1 MGKKRERGRSRPH
14 LIMRIFITHCILVAV
29 AAFSLSAQTKPL
41 ELQPQVNLPFRFVAY
56 GDIRFT
62 DPKNT
67 DASNP
72 AVRQAL
78 VQAIADAHPAF
89 ISIGGDLVYG
99 GVNVNDWRVF
109 DAETVPWAQNKIPV
123 YPALGN
129 HELYGNEKIALGN
142 YFQRFP
148 QLQNHRY
155 YSVRAANTL
164 LLILD
169 SSLDETS
176 GPQGQWLVHELDTLP
191 YDVDFVCLVLHH
203 PPYTDSSDHFFS
215 GGHSAR
221 HPEQALAS
229 LLEKRQAH
237 AHARFVVFAG
247 HVHNYERQEHGGVTY
262 FVTGGGGAHPYLIPR
277 KAEDPLFDKP
287 VNYHYLLV
295 EVDRGKMKIGMN
307 RVEMINGKPNWTTPD
322 GVEIAAPLAM
332 PATAGK

>member
-1 MGKKRERGRSRPH
+1 M
-14 LIMRIFITHCILVAV
+14 
-29 AAFSLSAQTKPL
+29 AATALALSAQTKPM
-41 ELQPQVNLPFRFVAY
+41 ELQAQVSLPFRFAAY
-56 GDIRFT
+56 GDTRFT

-72 AVRQAL
+72 AVRQTL

-99 GVNVNDWRVF
+99 GANVNDWRVF
-109 DAETVPWAQNKIPV
+109 DSETAVWAQNKIPV

-129 HELYGNEKIALGN
+129 HELYGNEKIALEN

-148 QLQNHRY
+148 QLQNRRY

-191 YDVDFVCLVLHH
+191 SDVDFVCIVLHH
-203 PPYTDSSDHFFS
+203 PPFTDSSEQFFS

-229 LLEKRQAH
+229 LLEKRQANTR
-237 AHARFVVFAG
+237 ARFVVFAG
-247 HVHNYERQEHGGVTY
+247 HVHNYERHEHGGVTY

-277 KAEDPLFDKP
+277 KAGDPLFDKP

-295 EVDRGKMKIGMN
+295 EVDRSKMKISMN
-307 RVEMINGKPNWTTPD
+307 RVELTNGKPNWTTPD
-322 GVEIAAPLAM
+322 VVEIAVPMVL
-332 PATAGK
+332 PVTIGK

>member
-1 MGKKRERGRSRPH
+1 MH
-14 LIMRIFITHCILVAV
+14 CVLI
-29 AAFSLSAQTKPL
+29 AAIALALSAQTKPV
-41 ELQPQVNLPFRFVAY
+41 ELQVQVNLPFRFVAY

-67 DASNP
+67 DASNS

-99 GVNVNDWRVF
+99 GVNVNDWGVF
-109 DAETVPWAQNKIPV
+109 DSETAPWAQNKIPV

-129 HELYGNEKIALGN
+129 HELYGNEKIALEN

-148 QLQNHRY
+148 LLQNNRY

-164 LLILD
+164 LLMLD

-176 GPQGQWLVHELDTLP
+176 GPQGQWLVHQLDTLP
-191 YDVDFVCLVLHH
+191 SDVGFVCIVLHH
-203 PPYTDSSDHFFS
+203 PPFTDSSDQFFS
-215 GGHSAR
+215 AGHSAR
-221 HPEQALAS
+221 HTEQVLAS
-229 LLEKRQAH
+229 LLEKRQAS

-247 HVHNYERQEHGGVTY
+247 HVHNYERHEHGGVTY

-277 KAEDPLFDKP
+277 KAGDPLFNKP

-295 EVDRGKMKIGMN
+295 EVDRGKMKISMN
-307 RVEMINGKPNWTTPD
+307 RLELANGKPNWTTPD
-322 GVEIAAPLAM
+322 IVEIAAPMAM
-332 PATAGK
+332 PVTAGK

>member
-1 MGKKRERGRSRPH
+1 
-14 LIMRIFITHCILVAV
+14 MRTIITHCILI
-29 AAFSLSAQTKPL
+29 AATAFALSAQTKPL
-41 ELQPQVNLPFRFVAY
+41 ELQAQVNLPFRFVAY

-62 DPKNT
+62 DPQNT

-72 AVRQAL
+72 AMRKAL

-99 GVNVNDWRVF
+99 GINVNDWRVF
-109 DAETVPWAQNKIPV
+109 DAETAVWTQNKIPV

-129 HELYGNEKIALGN
+129 HELYGDEKIALKN

-148 QLQNHRY
+148 QLQNKRY

-164 LLILD
+164 LLMLD
-169 SSLDETS
+169 SSLDEVS
-176 GPQGQWLVHELDTLP
+176 GPQGQWLVRQLDTLP
-191 YDVDFVCLVLHH
+191 SDVDFVCIVLHH
-203 PPYTDSSDHFFS
+203 PPFTDSSDHFFS

-221 HPEQALAS
+221 HSEQGLAL
-229 LLEKRQAH
+229 LLENRQAG

-247 HVHNYERQEHGGVTY
+247 HVHNYERHEHGGVTY

-277 KAEDPLFDKP
+277 KAGDPLFDKP

-295 EVDRGKMKIGMN
+295 EVDRGKMKVTMN
-307 RVEMINGKPNWTTPD
+307 RLELINGKANWTTPD
-322 GVEIAAPLAM
+322 VVEISVPVGM
-332 PATAGK
+332 PVTAGK